1 MELGS
6 DEAIK
11 RAVEVGLG
19 MSIVPTG
26 VVKKEVRRGLI
37 KAIRISKEKMLLRY
51 SMIYH
56 KDKYIS
62 HIIKAF
68 INRALEDSRPDPLC
82 GKPY

>member
-1 MELGS
+1 
-6 DEAIK
+6 
-11 RAVEVGLG
+11 VGLG

-51 SMIYH
+51 SMIYR

-68 INRALEDSRPDPLC
+68 INMALEDSRPDPLY